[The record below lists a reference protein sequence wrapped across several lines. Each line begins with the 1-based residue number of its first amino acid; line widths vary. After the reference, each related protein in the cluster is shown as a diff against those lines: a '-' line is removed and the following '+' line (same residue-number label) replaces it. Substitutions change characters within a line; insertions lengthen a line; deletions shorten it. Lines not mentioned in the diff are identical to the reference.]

1 MDFDDLQAFAAV
13 AEQGSFSRA
22 ASSLF
27 RTQPAV
33 SKRVAALEQ
42 ELGTRLFDRI
52 GHTIQ
57 LTEAGRALLPRARD
71 LLIRMEDSRR
81 AVTNLSG
88 RVGGVLR
95 LGTSHHVGL
104 HRLPPALRAFNSRYP
119 DVELDIHFMDS
130 EAACQAVEHGD
141 LEIAVVTLPLHPAAV
156 LAMTPVW
163 NDPLAVVVAGE
174 HPLADKRRV
183 RLEEL
188 ARHKAILPATGTFT
202 RQVLEQALQPSGLRL
217 QVGLSTNYLETIRM
231 LVGVGLGWSV
241 LPRTMLEPE
250 LRALQVRGLRLSR
263 QLGAVRHRDRTLS
276 NAASALLALL
286 PRGTQKPKYTPTP

>member
-22 ASSLF
+22 AETLF

-52 GHTIQ
+52 GHGIQ

-71 LLIRMEDSRR
+71 LLVRVEDSRR
-81 AVTNLSG
+81 AVANLSG
-88 RVGGVLR
+88 HVAGVLR

-104 HRLPPALRAFNSRYP
+104 HRLPPALRAFTQRFP
-119 DVELDIHFMDS
+119 AVELDIRFMDS
-130 EAACQAVEHGD
+130 EAACQAVERGD
-141 LEIAVVTLPLHPAAV
+141 LELAVVTLPLMPSAV
-156 LAMTPVW
+156 LALTPVW
-163 NDPLAVVVAGE
+163 DDPLAVVVAGD
-174 HPLADKRRV
+174 HALAGRTRIPLR
-183 RLEEL
+183 EL
-188 ARHKAILPATGTFT
+188 ARHNAILPATGTFT
-202 RQVLEQALQPSGLRL
+202 RQVLERALQPSGVRL
-217 QVGLSTNYLETIRM
+217 KVGLSTNYLETIRM
-231 LVGVGLGWSV
+231 LVAVGLGWSV

-250 LRALQVRGLRLSR
+250 LAEVTVTGLRLTR

-276 NAASALLALL
+276 NAADALLALL
-286 PRGTQKPKYTPTP
+286 PAADQKPR